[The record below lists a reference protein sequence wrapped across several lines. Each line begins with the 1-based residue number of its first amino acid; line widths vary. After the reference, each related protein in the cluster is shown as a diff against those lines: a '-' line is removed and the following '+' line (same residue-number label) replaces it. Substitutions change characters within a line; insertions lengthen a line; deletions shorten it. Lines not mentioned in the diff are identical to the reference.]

1 MLFFIS
7 MDSRKYNERKDEY
20 KRYEARNC
28 GHSSPDSLAFEPAKC
43 ADDRVVWEVNYG
55 SFRSMKYPSLER
67 RA

>member
-43 ADDRVVWEVNYG
+43 ADDRVVWEV
-55 SFRSMKYPSLER
+55 KLWLL
-67 RA
+67 